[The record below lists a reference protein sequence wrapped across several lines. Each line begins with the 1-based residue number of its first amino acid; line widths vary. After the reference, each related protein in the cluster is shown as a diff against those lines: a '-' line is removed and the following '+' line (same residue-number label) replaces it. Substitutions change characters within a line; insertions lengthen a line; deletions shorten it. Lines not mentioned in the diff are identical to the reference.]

1 MPKPKYSKAGKP
13 KKSKRTRN
21 KARDYKHLPIKVSEK
36 QFNRFFL
43 PFLSLPARSRDPKI
57 PLWEIFNYILYQLH
71 TGCQWEQ
78 LPIKIEPGTGK
89 KEIHHVSVWK
99 WFDRWSGDGS
109 FEKAFINSVKELKAK
124 KKLRLSKLH
133 GDGTNTVAKKGVVLL
148 AIQATNTKKAVKSSR

>member
-1 MPKPKYSKAGKP
+1 MPKLNKHKAVKP
-13 KKSKRTRN
+13 AKPGSAGN
-21 KARDYKHLPIKVSEK
+21 KVRDYNHLPVKVSEK

-43 PFLSLPARSRDPKI
+43 PHLSLPKAGFTSKI
-57 PLWEIFNYILYQLH
+57 PLWRIFNYILYQLH

-78 LPIKIEPGTGK
+78 LPIKADPDTDK

-109 FEKAFINSVKELKAK
+109 FEQAFINSVKELKDK

-133 GDGTNTVAKKGVVLL
+133 GDGTNTVAKKGAVLL
-148 AIQATNTKKAVKSSR
+148 AIPATSTRRQ